1 MFAIARK
8 FASYSHNHVK
18 WVLLLAIGILAS
30 VQMFL
35 DPLASTNYS
44 SYDQM
49 LTKRLWT
56 NPADSKIVIVDI
68 DEASLSQLNSELGR
82 WPWPRETLASAMEW
96 LENKGAQAV
105 VFDILFADLDA
116 VHPRSDQAFADAVAQ
131 SRNSFFPILRLNPEN
146 DAISQIRA
154 NQLIGFTQPLGNDP
168 APNLALVPPV
178 FDSIIQTGRLGY
190 HNIYPDKDG
199 INRHYDL
206 WQDKEGWRM
215 WSLPARLANSFDWEK
230 GDTRRVLINFNA
242 KANAYQ
248 TVPFHEVWRLSQ
260 TRAGLAADQRF
271 DGAIVVIGATASSLF
286 DVKASPITSIHP
298 GVHVLAN
305 VIDNLKNGHFLRE
318 LPHSFKF
325 FTVWTCLLLM
335 GLASSRMK
343 PHILRWSVL
352 IIPALLLAVSYASLH
367 VGHWYIDL
375 SGSASHALLFF
386 TAMSVHQNWRLNHFA
401 ELKPMIESQLAKG
414 SNTLYKACIVT
425 AYAPK
430 NVKPQRL
437 INHAANC
444 GSQAAVVQAGWFGEL
459 IGVHSGPS
467 CVLLVDH
474 NKHSLESAIQKIL
487 SSESSFLTH
496 SYLSEITPWDSDHDF
511 SDKDSTQILWREVAK
526 ALIKWENDQN

>member
-8 FASYSHNHVK
+8 FASFSHSYVK
-18 WVLLLAIGILAS
+18 WALLLLIGLFAS
-30 VQMFL
+30 IQMLL

-49 LTKRLWT
+49 VSKRLWT
-56 NPADSKIVIVDI
+56 HPADPKIVIVDI
-68 DEASLSQLNSELGR
+68 DEASLSQLNSEFGR
-82 WPWPRETLASAMEW
+82 WPWPRETLAAAMEW

-116 VHPRSDQAFADAVAQ
+116 VHPRSDQAFAEAVAQ
-131 SRNSFFPILRLNPEN
+131 SHNTFFPILRLNPDN

-154 NQLIGFTQPLGNDP
+154 DQLLGFTQPLGNDP

-206 WQDKEGWRM
+206 WQDKDGWRM
-215 WSLPARLANSFDWEK
+215 WSLPARMANAYNWEK

-242 KANAYQ
+242 TSNAYQ
-248 TVPFHEVWRLSQ
+248 SVPFHEVWRLSQ
-260 TRAGLAADQRF
+260 SRAGLVADERF
-271 DGAIVVIGATASSLF
+271 NGAIVVIGATASSLF
-286 DVKASPITSIHP
+286 DVKATPISSIHP

-305 VIDNLKNGHFLRE
+305 AIDNLKNGHFLQE

-325 FTVWTCLLLM
+325 FTIWTCLLLM

-343 PHILRWSVL
+343 PHVLRWSVL
-352 IIPALLLAVSYASLH
+352 LIPALLLAVSYLSLH
-367 VGHWYIDL
+367 VTDWFIDL

-386 TAMSVHQNWRLNHFA
+386 TVMSVYQNWRMNHFA
-401 ELKPMIESQLAKG
+401 ELRPLIDAEIAKRTD
-414 SNTLYKACIVT
+414 TLYKACIVM
-425 AYAPK
+425 AYAAK
-430 NVKPQRL
+430 NIKPQRL
-437 INHAANC
+437 INHAASC
-444 GSQAAVVQAGWFGEL
+444 GSPVTIVQAGWYGEL

-467 CVLLVDH
+467 CVLLVNHSTHDLEKSIQTVLSKESVFL
-474 NKHSLESAIQKIL
+474 KHHSVSAISPWESDTDL
-487 SSESSFLTH
+487 SDINSPH
-496 SYLSEITPWDSDHDF
+496 
-511 SDKDSTQILWREVAK
+511 ILWNEVAK
-526 ALIKWENDQN
+526 ALLKWENDQN